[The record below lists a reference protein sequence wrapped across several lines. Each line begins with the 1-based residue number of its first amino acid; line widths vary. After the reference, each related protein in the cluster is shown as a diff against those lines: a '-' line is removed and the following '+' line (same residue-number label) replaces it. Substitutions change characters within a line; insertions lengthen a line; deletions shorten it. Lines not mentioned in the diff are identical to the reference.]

1 MWRYIAA
8 GGLIGLFT
16 SLIVL
21 GFYEAGSF
29 HWLAVYLHGFYAGI
43 PILSIP
49 GSPLLSSPLQY
60 GAIIVAAF
68 GIAGL
73 ASDTV
78 RLTFKLIVM
87 VVFVFVLSVAVWLDS
102 CCDP

>member
-43 PILSIP
+43 PLLSIP
-49 GSPLLSSPLQY
+49 GSPLLSPPLQY
-60 GAIIVAAF
+60 GAIIVTAF

-73 ASDTV
+73 AVDTV
-78 RLTFKLIVM
+78 RPTFKLIVM
-87 VVFVFVLSVAVWLDS
+87 ETNLVLFFSF
-102 CCDP
+102 